1 MKRVSASVLS
11 IATAA
16 TLTIGAVAPASA
28 VTPAASAA
36 TSSTA
41 PVTTTYAADEVN
53 INSSNFNP
61 FMLTGPLSW
70 VVAPFFLVA
79 FLAVN
84 AISLIPGSSVCSML
98 NTQACV

>member
-28 VTPAASAA
+28 ETPAASVA
-36 TSSTA
+36 TTSTA
-41 PVTTTYAADEVN
+41 SVTTTYAADEIN
-53 INSSNFNP
+53 TNSSNFNP
-61 FMLTGPLSW
+61 FMLPAPW
-70 VVAPFFLVA
+70 NFIVAPFFLGV
-79 FLAVN
+79 LLIGTV
-84 AISLIPGSSVCSML
+84 ISLIPGSGICSML

>member
-1 MKRVSASVLS
+1 MKRVSASIVS

-16 TLTIGAVAPASA
+16 ILTVGAIAPTSA
-28 VTPAASAA
+28 ETPAASVA
-36 TSSTA
+36 TTSTA
-41 PVTTTYAADEVN
+41 SVTTTYAADEVN
-53 INSSNFNP
+53 TNSSNFNP

-70 VVAPFFLVA
+70 IVAPFFLVA

>member
-1 MKRVSASVLS
+1 MKRVSASIVS

-16 TLTIGAVAPASA
+16 ALTIGAVAPASA

-70 VVAPFFLVA
+70 IVAPFFLGALLIGTV
-79 FLAVN
+79 
-84 AISLIPGSSVCSML
+84 ISLIPGSGICSML
-98 NTQACV
+98 NTQACN

>member
-1 MKRVSASVLS
+1 MKRVSASIVS

-16 TLTIGAVAPASA
+16 ALTIGA

-53 INSSNFNP
+53 IDSSNFNP